1 MEGHETTNS
10 HRGEGDLDWTRDQS
24 ETSTIGTKDR
34 PTAEAMEKA
43 PTLPGQ
49 KHSVANQTRPPDSKS
64 HEWTAR
70 RAGGSDAPPPSDRS
84 INGNGFSVLF
94 CRLYFAATI
103 GVCLIRSGA
112 VGFQKKLYPQKKQKK
127 TKVQGRH
134 GLGTGDH
141 PDLLLDKG
149 GGGGDAGTRDPPP
162 HVLAKAI

>member
-1 MEGHETTNS
+1 VEGHETTNS

-94 CRLYFAATI
+94 CRLCI
-103 GVCLIRSGA
+103 S
-112 VGFQKKLYPQKKQKK
+112 
-127 TKVQGRH
+127 
-134 GLGTGDH
+134 
-141 PDLLLDKG
+141 LLLLVC
-149 GGGGDAGTRDPPP
+149 A
-162 HVLAKAI
+162 